1 MPYQLSADIE
11 RLVDDRIA
19 TGAYSNPDE
28 VLRAALEALQQS
40 DTSLLKIQ
48 QAVDEWQAG
57 DEGMPLDEAFQ
68 LIQEGRID
76 R

>member
-11 RLVDDRIA
+11 RIVEDRIA
-19 TGAYSNPDE
+19 TGAYSSPEE

-40 DTSLLKIQ
+40 DAELAKIQ
-48 QAVDEWQAG
+48 EAVDEWQAG
-57 DEGMPLDEAFQ
+57 DEGLPLNEAFQ

-76 R
+76 

>member
-11 RLVDDRIA
+11 RLVEDRIA
-19 TGAYSNPDE
+19 TGAYSNPEE

-40 DTSLLKIQ
+40 DADLAKIEESI
-48 QAVDEWQAG
+48 DEWHAG
-57 DEGMPLDEAFQ
+57 DEGLPLNEAFQ
-68 LIQEGRID
+68 LIQEGRVD